1 MLAAS
6 ARRRIALFAFLGLTG
21 CPDPQ
26 GTFDAFNERY
36 AKINGGTSSS
46 SSSGAGGAGACSAP
60 MPGKIDGDYLLTLS
74 AKLSPKKALAF
85 QATVTTTDGG
95 NGTLMVSMKVQPL
108 SATDQK
114 TAVGS
119 PVDTMPFVVAA
130 DGSFDAMLG
139 TIMVSGAANP
149 ITGSDITTSGVILH
163 GQLCSQDPSFVC
175 GTVDG
180 QVTAPIMASLTGST
194 FTMQAIQNGTIPA
207 PLLNCA
213 KDPAMYM

>member
-1 MLAAS
+1 MLADS
-6 ARRRIALFAFLGLTG
+6 VRHRLALLAFLGLTG

-26 GTFDAFNERY
+26 GTFDAFNTRY
-36 AKINGGTSSS
+36 QKIYGGTSSS
-46 SSSGAGGAGACSAP
+46 STGAGGASACSAP
-60 MPGKIDGDYLLTLS
+60 AAGKIDGDYLLTLS

-95 NGTLMVSMKVQPL
+95 NGTLMVSIKVQPL
-108 SATDQK
+108 SAMDQK
-114 TAVGS
+114 TPVGS

-149 ITGSDITTSGVILH
+149 ITGSDITTTGVVLH

-175 GTVDG
+175 GSVDG
-180 QVTAPIMASLTGST
+180 QVTMPIMASLAGST
-194 FTMQAIQNGTIPA
+194 FTLQAIQNGTIPA
-207 PLLNCA
+207 PVIDCS
-213 KDPAMYM
+213 KTPAMYM